1 MIRRLALAAAL
12 GCLASPALAQD
23 WDCSKPGDLPQLGM
37 NWCAAQDYA
46 RADDALNAA
55 WKKVR
60 AYVKSVD
67 KANRE
72 YFPEQAVADENLL
85 KAQRAWIDYRDGQ
98 CEAEGA
104 QFAGGSIRPLIT
116 ISCKTTMTRKRTEEL
131 LQMMQEN

>member
-1 MIRRLALAAAL
+1 MSRPLALAVAL

-23 WDCSKPGDLPQLGM
+23 WDCSKTDDLPQLGL

-46 RADDALNAA
+46 RADAALNAA

-67 KANRE
+67 KANPE

-116 ISCKTTMTRKRTEEL
+116 LSCKATMTRKRTEEL
-131 LQMMQEN
+131 LLLMQEN

>member
-1 MIRRLALAAAL
+1 M
-12 GCLASPALAQD
+12 D
-23 WDCSKPGDLPQLGM
+23 DLPQLGL

-46 RADDALNAA
+46 RADAALNAA

-60 AYVKSVD
+60 AYVKSID

-116 ISCKTTMTRKRTEEL
+116 ISCKATMTRKRTEEL
-131 LQMMQEN
+131 LRMMQEN